1 MKKKKTLEFFFIALT
16 SICDTLFMSFTI
28 QMIKNRKKKKNW
40 NERNADCF
48 EFDTKHKIKLKQ

>member
-28 QMIKNRKKKKNW
+28 QMIKNRKKKKI
-40 NERNADCF
+40 E
-48 EFDTKHKIKLKQ
+48 TKEMLTVLNLTQNTK